1 MALLLESHV
10 PTCQGRATLQ
20 VALKQQYCTVM
31 CTHFVGTLLCL
42 QGGRAH
48 ETVGKQDEYLKKTL
62 HPSTC
67 VDENYWPGFDI

>member
-48 ETVGKQDEYLKKTL
+48 ETVGKQDEY
-62 HPSTC
+62 
-67 VDENYWPGFDI
+67 